1 MFQGE
6 KIKELVELFQRRD
19 AYLYHACQLL
29 DFQSYLNVGGI
40 PSRSHL
46 ESNSHPYTPFKTDQN
61 DRANDDWDKV
71 FANLSDFG
79 FTFAGGYDA
88 VPNIYGP
95 ILFQIKPEAL
105 LEATDVAICLRS
117 AGGKGFDREREA
129 LNSISDVDR
138 LFQHPVDEPDKRK
151 RSYVKTRQELQKDFT
166 PNASAPE
173 ISCTV
178 ESGKFSLEYVNL
190 VRVEPYIIQGHHLE
204 VKVKEIISKSGE
216 NLRVYERSKSPS
228 YPSYTNELLKILES
242 GVTSL
247 QDISENSNVSEEL
260 RGWAKKVIDRGIAY
274 QFKDSFAPYL
284 YNGTILPIIQGKL

>member
-6 KIKELVELFQRRD
+6 EIQKLVELLKERD

-29 DFQSYLNVGGI
+29 DFKSYLNVGGI

-46 ESNSHPYTPFKTDQN
+46 ESNSQPYTPFKTDQN

-95 ILFQIKPEAL
+95 ILFQIKPEVFY
-105 LEATDVAICLRS
+105 EATDVAICLRS
-117 AGGKGFDREREA
+117 AGRNDFDREREA
-129 LNSISDVDR
+129 LKSISEVDR
-138 LFQHPVDEPDKRK
+138 LFKHPVDEPDKSK
-151 RSYVKTRQELQKDFT
+151 RSYVKTRKELEKDFT
-166 PNASAPE
+166 NASAPE

-178 ESGKFSLEYVNL
+178 ESGKFSLEYVKL

-216 NLRVYERSKSPS
+216 NLRVYKRTKSSP
-228 YPSYTNELLKILES
+228 YTNELLKILES
-242 GVTSL
+242 GVKLL

-260 RGWAKKVIDRGIAY
+260 RDWAKRVINRGIAS
-274 QFKDSFAPYL
+274 QFNESFAPYL